1 MSRERDHGHRNGDM
15 GPPGQ
20 VRVRRS
26 QERDSVRRSQ
36 DRDSSDRDPKRRR
49 GGDAEREK
57 EKEKSPVL
65 DRSVSDSYATPRLNG
80 YLLYLYSD

>member
-1 MSRERDHGHRNGDM
+1 MSREREHGHRNGDM

-65 DRSVSDSYATPRLNG
+65 DRSVSVTGTPKALGGLPRMKG
-80 YLLYLYSD
+80 

>member
-1 MSRERDHGHRNGDM
+1 MSREREHGHRNGDM

-65 DRSVSDSYATPRLNG
+65 DRSVSVTATPKALGGLPRMNG
-80 YLLYLYSD
+80 